1 LIELIVVDDHVQIGG
16 IGITANDGAG
26 VDLAVHIYVGFA
38 AGRVTSKSI
47 RAVHSTW
54 ARCVKILGGL
64 ATTSLNTGIEVNT
77 VRIHIFVIAAA
88 GLVFGCTD
96 PEPMAFL
103 GDLFEKEQAQQG
115 GEGKPQ
121 AAEPADGYIKVEIRG
136 KIIFENGKGYSVSV
150 QLSKDRQCTFSLVIP
165 ENKVLVGT
173 LAGLTGK
180 EAIVRGYLDR
190 PGERDLP
197 SPGVGHTPV
206 EFGRFY
212 VRNCEVQA
220 VGKK

>member
-1 LIELIVVDDHVQIGG
+1 MTGTVECA
-16 IGITANDGAG
+16 T
-26 VDLAVHIYVGFA
+26 
-38 AGRVTSKSI
+38 
-47 RAVHSTW
+47 
-54 ARCVKILGGL
+54 ARCVKIPGGL

-103 GDLFEKEQAQQG
+103 GDLFEKKQAQQG

-121 AAEPADGYIKVEIRG
+121 AAEPTDGYIKVEIRG

-165 ENKVLVGT
+165 ENKVLVVDHGR
-173 LAGLTGK
+173 AGHGLVGLGQELGGGIQRAELLDLLGFGSGGFGGRGLGSCRLLGGFRRLRRL
-180 EAIVRGYLDR
+180 EAFAPWCSFRGV
-190 PGERDLP
+190 
-197 SPGVGHTPV
+197 VGRRALQV
-206 EFGRFY
+206 
-212 VRNCEVQA
+212 
-220 VGKK
+220 